1 MERDRDFVLG
11 TVGGFNRRVA
21 FVALFGGALATISA
35 ATARADVV
43 SSVDT
48 IPLQFALNLQY
59 LTTNYLQVVT
69 YGNKSLLAP
78 QDIKGGELSDKP
90 GIAATGLQVVD
101 FSTTD
106 RTLRPRLREMADEHK
121 NRLSLIRSFLR
132 GDAPAQKAID
142 YSPGTFSTMFRLS
155 GAIAPDAAFDPYAA
169 PANCLLALE
178 TLLSVTASVY
188 AGILP
193 SMTDEIATPAMS
205 SMAAATATDLVTVR
219 SMLSGLAVDDPALLT
234 VIDRLAA
241 WRDRIDG
248 TPTTDVGLSP
258 VTDPSGQTATRLT
271 FTDADGLLLSRT
283 PQQALNVLFMT
294 AASVAQGGFFPTG
307 INGAIVSS
315 AAN

>member
-1 MERDRDFVLG
+1 MKSGFVDNSFKNKDL
-11 TVGGFNRRVA
+11 NRRIA
-21 FVALFGGALATISA
+21 FISLFAGAMSSVSIASA
-35 ATARADVV
+35 GAEVV

-48 IPLQFALNLQY
+48 SPLQFALNLQY

-69 YGNKSLLAP
+69 YGTKSLLSSA
-78 QDIKGGELSDKP
+78 DIKGGELADKP
-90 GIAATGLQVVD
+90 GVAATGLNVVD
-101 FSTTD
+101 FSKAD
-106 RTLRPRLREMADEHK
+106 RTIRPRLREMADEHK
-121 NRLSLIRSFLR
+121 NRLYLIRSFLR

-142 YSPGTFSTMFRLS
+142 YSPGTFATMFRLA
-155 GAIAPDAAFDPYAA
+155 GAIAPGASFDPYAT

-193 SMTDEIATPAMS
+193 SMTNEIATPAMS

-219 SMLSGLAVDDPALLT
+219 AILSGLAVDDPTLLT
-234 VIDRLAA
+234 SIDRLAA
-241 WRDRIDG
+241 WRDRVDG
-248 TPTTDVGLSP
+248 TAATDQALSP
-258 VTDPSGQTATRLT
+258 VTDDSGQTVTRLT
-271 FTDADGLLLSRT
+271 FADANGLLLSRT

-294 AASVAQGGFFPTG
+294 SASVAQGGFFPTG